1 VVDGGFDPAEHV
13 DETVSF
19 EATALDAAGG
29 AMVMVG
35 SGPPIYIRGLAR
47 WPQELEGKRVALT
60 GELRRRESQL
70 PPTPPGGIP
79 AHGIPSATYV
89 LDDARWEPAA

>member
-1 VVDGGFDPAEHV
+1 VADGGFDPAEHV
-13 DETVSF
+13 GETVSF

-47 WPQELEGKRVALT
+47 WPQELEGRRVSLT

-89 LDDARWEPAA
+89 LDDARWEPMA